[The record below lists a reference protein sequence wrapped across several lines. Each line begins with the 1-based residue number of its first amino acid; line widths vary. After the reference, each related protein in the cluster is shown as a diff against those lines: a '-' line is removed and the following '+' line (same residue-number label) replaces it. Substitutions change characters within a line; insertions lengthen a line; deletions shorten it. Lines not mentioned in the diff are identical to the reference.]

1 MNWKSIHRPTT
12 LAAAAGLG
20 LSLAVLPVAP
30 AHAVTFVPCGNVAA
44 LRAAITASNTTNENI
59 ALAPNCTYTIS
70 NTVNTANGGN
80 GLPSV
85 TGSYS
90 ISGSD
95 TTVRRSTAVG
105 VPNFRIFN
113 VVSGGDLT
121 LNSIHVQYGR
131 VPGFAGGG
139 IRVAGAGSSVTVRG
153 GSVRDNSATTGGG
166 IRTGAGASAHLSSAM
181 VSGNDASGRGGGI
194 SHAGT
199 TLRLDYS
206 SVRSNRAGLEGGGIR
221 THSPGV
227 ATVRF
232 SAVTGNSAFGALQGG
247 GIYEGSG
254 SQVSLSASAVFFNV
268 PNNCRP
274 VGAVPGCPN

>member
-1 MNWKSIHRPTT
+1 MNWKSIYRPTT
-12 LAAAAGLG
+12 LGAVAGLG

-44 LRAAITASNTTNENI
+44 LRAAITASNTTNETI
-59 ALAPNCTYTIS
+59 ALAPNCTYTIR
-70 NTVNTANGGN
+70 NTANTNNGGN

-90 ISGSD
+90 INGSN
-95 TTVRRSTAVG
+95 TTVRRSLEVG

-139 IRVAGAGSSVTVRG
+139 IRVVGAGSSVTVRG
-153 GSVRDNSATTGGG
+153 GSVRDNSAETGGG
-166 IRTGAGASAHLSSAM
+166 IRTGAGASAHLNSAM

-206 SVRSNRAGLEGGGIR
+206 SVRNNRSGLEGGGIR
-221 THSPGV
+221 THAGV

-232 SAVTGNSAFGALQGG
+232 SAVTGNRAFGALQGG
-247 GIYEGSG
+247 GIYEGPG
-254 SQVSLSASAVFFNV
+254 SQVSLVSSAVFFNV

>member
-1 MNWKSIHRPTT
+1 MYRPTT
-12 LAAAAGLG
+12 LAAVVGLG
-20 LSLAVLPVAP
+20 LSMAVLPVAP

-44 LRAAITASNTTNENI
+44 LRAAITASNSSNESI
-59 ALAPNCTYTIS
+59 TLAPNCTYTIS

-95 TTVRRSTAVG
+95 TTIRRSTAVG
-105 VPNFRIFN
+105 VPNLRILN

-121 LNSIHVQYGR
+121 LSSIHVLYGR
-131 VPGFAGGG
+131 VPSDAGGG
-139 IRVAGAGSSVTVRG
+139 IRVSDAGSSVTLRG
-153 GSVRDNSATTGGG
+153 GSVRDNSAGTGGG
-166 IRTGAGASAHLSSAM
+166 IRLRQGGSAIVNSSM
-181 VSGNDASGRGGGI
+181 ISGNDASGNGGGI
-194 SHAGT
+194 SHAGS
-199 TLRLDYS
+199 TLRLDFS
-206 SVRSNRAGLEGGGIR
+206 SVRDNRSGLEGGGIR
-221 THSPGV
+221 TTSPAV

-232 SAVTGNSAFGALQGG
+232 SAVTGNRAFGPLQGG
-247 GIYEGSG
+247 GIFEGPG
-254 SQVSLSASAVFFNV
+254 SQVSLASSAVSFNL